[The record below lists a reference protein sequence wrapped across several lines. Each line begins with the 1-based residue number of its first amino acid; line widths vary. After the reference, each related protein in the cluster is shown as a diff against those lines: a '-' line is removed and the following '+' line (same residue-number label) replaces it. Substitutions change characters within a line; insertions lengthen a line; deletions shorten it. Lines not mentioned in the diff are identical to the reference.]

1 MIIAIIPAAGEGK
14 RIGFTIP
21 KQFFS
26 IKGVPLIIYT
36 LKTFENHPQVDEIIV
51 ATSSSYLNYL
61 EKLVIQHKLK
71 KVKKIIVG
79 GKTRQASVWAGVKVA
94 PYNTEIFLVHDAVR
108 PFISTNLITKVI
120 EAALKYQAAIPA
132 IPVRDTLTQVEG
144 GWLRKNFSREGF
156 YQVQTPQGI
165 KAEILR
171 FCLSQAEKENLLFP
185 DESSLLLHF
194 GYFVKVIEGSFLN
207 FKITY
212 PEDIILTQKLIEGKI
227 ISLSEGLKTDEN
239 ILDK

>member
-1 MIIAIIPAAGEGK
+1 MIVAIIPAAGEGK
-14 RIGFTIP
+14 RVGFTIP

-26 IKGVPLIIYT
+26 IKDVPLIIYT

-51 ATSSSYLNYL
+51 ATSSNYLNYL
-61 EKLVIQHKLK
+61 EKLVIQHRFK
-71 KVKKIIVG
+71 KVKKIILG
-79 GKTRQASVWAGVKVA
+79 GETRQASVWAGVRAA

-108 PFISTNLITKVI
+108 PFISANLITKII
-120 EAALKYQAAIPA
+120 EATLKYQAAIPA

-144 GWLRKNFSREGF
+144 GWLKKNFPREGL

-171 FCLSQAEKENLLFP
+171 FCLNQAEKENLLFP

-194 GYFVKVIEGSFLN
+194 GYFVKMVEGSLLN

-212 PEDIILTQKLIEGKI
+212 PEDLILTQKLMEGKI
-227 ISLSEGLKTDEN
+227 ISLLEGLKTDEDS
-239 ILDK
+239 LDK